1 MGAGKIVFIALLT
14 AGLLAGCGGHSRQ
27 SLQTA
32 MEAAT
37 PPPIESGVQ
46 QPYLLHVGDVL
57 DIKFFH
63 MPELNETLPIR
74 PDGKISL
81 QLVDE
86 VTAAGLTPAE
96 LDALLTQRYAGSLDN
111 PELTV
116 IVRTFTSQRVYV
128 GGEVHAPTM
137 LPLAAGMTALQAI
150 IQAGGLKSSAELKN
164 IVIIR
169 NQGTRTP
176 KLISL
181 NLEAPSAGEGVAN
194 HMALQP
200 GDIVMVP
207 KSGIARLNQFV
218 DQYVD
223 EVLPRALNFGLYY
236 NLNSNIKVQD

>member
-1 MGAGKIVFIALLT
+1 MVTHRVLFVAFLT
-14 AGLLAGCGGHSRQ
+14 GGLLSGCGFESKPR
-27 SLQTA
+27 SIEPATA
-32 MEAAT
+32 TEAAA
-37 PPPIESGVQ
+37 SAGNQ
-46 QPYLLHVGDVL
+46 RYLLHAGDVL

-81 QLVDE
+81 QLIDE
-86 VTAAGLTPAE
+86 VTASGLTPAE
-96 LDALLTQRYAGSLDN
+96 LDALLTKEYANHLEN

-116 IVRTFTSQRVYV
+116 IVRTFTTQKVYV
-128 GGEVHAPTM
+128 GGEVNAPTM
-137 LPLAAGMTALQAI
+137 LPLTPDMTALQAV
-150 IQAGGLKSSAELKN
+150 IQAGGFRKTAELRN

-169 NQGTRTP
+169 NQGTSTP

-181 NLEAPSAGEGVAN
+181 NLRDGDGAGDGIPEHVP
-194 HMALQP
+194 LQP
-200 GDIVMVP
+200 GDIIMVP

-236 NLNSNIKVQD
+236 NLNPNVEVED